1 MHQELEAQL
10 RKNPD
15 DAGAWAVYAD
25 WLLEHGDRRGELVR
39 SGREP
44 TREELQAWRGPVPSD
59 RFVTVRHGFI
69 TAVELPCTEHG
80 IAFLGP
86 LLADPASTLLS
97 SLVLR
102 PWVYA
107 DNAALPAAVPVEFP
121 LDPIDAVL
129 ALDLQRLGA
138 LAIRYLALG
147 DDHVAALAG
156 SRLSITELDLRY
168 TGLTDERLARLLEAP
183 WFENVRRLHLQG
195 TVVTDALAERL
206 AAHGLDFL
214 DIRDSDL
221 TVAALDD
228 RILHLG
234 AYGAP
239 THAREAER
247 RAPGAPR
254 KLAEGLALSPQR
266 TARFTSPRV
275 LDKRSLSR
283 TFTKDCER
291 VAGMRNFI
299 VVYVD
304 PDEWTFRTY
313 ENILPLDRLIAP
325 TELELDE
332 HRELAHEVHR
342 FTLRGDLPA
351 FDDLPLYATPL
362 NAGTR
367 GGKRYIFHAAP
378 LADAL
383 TKAVRAALPDLRGFS
398 HVNPVFRCNRFEP
411 GDEPFHRHLD
421 TPYHDAARGQISQ
434 YTLLVYLTAGTGSP
448 VLQIEDL
455 KIGSIEARQCFVFHQ
470 AYEHAGAAYTD
481 GRKVFLRTELVFEG
495 IDVEHDPRIAA
506 LFAKACYL
514 TGESVRDAELAR
526 DADRAYTAVAAAHW
540 TGVLPPTTEPFVHK
554 RFGGIDWIANGY
566 DFWFDKRLPLPD
578 CAALVLLDYLNCT
591 LAGTAFRSHV
601 DARTVRD
608 EDPDAFFATLAAPP
622 ALPVLDKAALFPPPE
637 GRGSCCPGHASLSW
651 IATRSPD
658 VVELYTRAQTFCRDR
673 IDPAPITMLGQ
684 RVYLDPSRFQ
694 ISGNQ
699 IHVLSRTRL
708 APVNFAACWNCHSRP
723 PNFVDVDYQVGVVHP
738 LVPPILWE
746 ATAHTHHLMFD
757 FFRNGWAVRG
767 DSYDVAIPR
776 IRNLDHETVDETETP
791 WLEASGTCAIDPA
804 RPDVQRPFWSES
816 NSALIRELYADRP
829 VRR

>member
-10 RKNPD
+10 RQHPD
-15 DAGAWAVYAD
+15 DAAAWAVYAD
-25 WLLEHGDRRGELVR
+25 WLLEQGDRRGELVR

-44 TREELQAWRGPVPSD
+44 THEEKQAWRGPVPSD
-59 RFVTVRHGFI
+59 RFVTWRHGFI
-69 TAVELPCTEHG
+69 TALELSCTEPG

-102 PWVYA
+102 PWVYD
-107 DNAALPAAVPVEFP
+107 DNAALAAAAPSEP
-121 LDPIDAVL
+121 SIDPIAVVL
-129 ALDLQRLGA
+129 AHDLRRLGA
-138 LAIRYLALG
+138 LAIRYLAMG
-147 DDHVAALAG
+147 DDHVTALAR
-156 SRLSITELDLRY
+156 STLSITELDLRY
-168 TGLTDERLARLLEAP
+168 TGLTDEHLARLLAAP
-183 WFENVRRLHLQG
+183 WFAQVRRLHLQG
-195 TVVTDALAERL
+195 TAVTDESAEQLLELRL
-206 AAHGLDFL
+206 RFL
-214 DIRDSDL
+214 DIRDTAL
-221 TVAALDD
+221 TPEPLANAIPRVLAHGPP
-228 RILHLG
+228 LH
-234 AYGAP
+234 P
-239 THAREAER
+239 IEAER
-247 RAPGAPR
+247 PATGVPR
-254 KLAEGLALSPQR
+254 KLAAGLTLSPQR
-266 TARFTSPRV
+266 TERFTSPRV
-275 LDKRSLSR
+275 LDKRPLSR

-291 VAGMRNFI
+291 VAGMRDFI

-325 TELELDE
+325 TELVLDD

-342 FTLRGDLPA
+342 FTLRGELPA
-351 FDDLPLYATPL
+351 FDDLPLYAPPL

-434 YTLLVYLTAGTGSP
+434 YTLLVYLTEGTGTP
-448 VLQIEDL
+448 ALQIEDL
-455 KIGSIEARQCFVFHQ
+455 KIEAIEARHCFVFHQ
-470 AYEHAGAAYTD
+470 AYEHAGAAYLD
-481 GRKVFLRTELVFEG
+481 GRKVFLRTELIFEG
-495 IDVEHDPRIAA
+495 TDVDHDPRIAA

-526 DADRAYTAVAAAHW
+526 DADRAYNAVAAAHW
-540 TGVLPPTTEPFVHK
+540 TGALPPTTEPFVHK
-554 RFGGIDWIANGY
+554 RFGGIPWIANGY

-591 LAGTAFRSHV
+591 LDGVAFRARV

-622 ALPVLDKAALFPPPE
+622 PLPVLDKAALFPRPE
-637 GRGSCCPGHASLSW
+637 SRGSCCPAHARTW
-651 IATRSPD
+651 NATRSPD
-658 VVELYTRAQTFCRDR
+658 VVDLYTRAQTFCRDR

-708 APVNFAACWNCHSRP
+708 APVNFAACWNCHSSP
-723 PNFVDVDYQVGVVHP
+723 PNFVDVDYEVGVVQP

-757 FFRNGWAVRG
+757 FFRNGWAV
-767 DSYDVAIPR
+767 SYDRYEVAIPR
-776 IRNLDHETVDETETP
+776 IRNVDYETVDETETP

-804 RPDVQRPFWSES
+804 RPDVQRPFWSEV